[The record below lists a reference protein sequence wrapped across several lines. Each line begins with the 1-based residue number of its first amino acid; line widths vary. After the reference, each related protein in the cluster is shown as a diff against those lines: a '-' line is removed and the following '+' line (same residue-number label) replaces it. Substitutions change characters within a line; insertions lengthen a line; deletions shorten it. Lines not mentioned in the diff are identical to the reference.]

1 MVRQPVPAH
10 WPDTISGNL
19 FYLRGFMS
27 QAASQTFFAR
37 RLFTGHQWL
46 SDVLIEVSHSTIAR
60 LTPNAAAS
68 DAYVLEGI
76 VCPGFIDIQVN
87 GGGGVQ
93 FNHTPSTACL
103 MQMAS
108 AHATTGTASLMP
120 TVITDDITVM
130 SQAAQQI
137 AAVRQTAPHV
147 FLGVHFEGPHLS
159 AAKKGMHS
167 QAHIRPLS
175 EAEIA
180 LFCDP
185 SLGQVI
191 VTLAPEMVTTSQIS
205 ALTQAGVIVN
215 LGHTDATFE
224 QASEAFAAGARGVTH
239 LYNAMSAM
247 TSRAP
252 GVVGAALYHQHTYA
266 GLIVDHHHVH
276 PASATLAIRA
286 KGAQRMCLVTDAMA
300 PAASDIDHFF
310 YQDTK
315 VVRDKDTLRL
325 DDGTLAGSV
334 LTMIEAVRN
343 THFDLGF
350 SLTETLQMATSTP
363 AAYLGH
369 QLAGQLAPGSYAS
382 FLHLDEQL
390 NLLEHW
396 VGGSKG

>member
-1 MVRQPVPAH
+1 M
-10 WPDTISGNL
+10 
-19 FYLRGFMS
+19 
-27 QAASQTFFAR
+27 
-37 RLFTGHQWL
+37 
-46 SDVLIEVSHSTIAR
+46 
-60 LTPNAAAS
+60 
-68 DAYVLEGI
+68 
-76 VCPGFIDIQVN
+76 
-87 GGGGVQ
+87 
-93 FNHTPSTACL
+93 
-103 MQMAS
+103 
-108 AHATTGTASLMP
+108 
-120 TVITDDITVM
+120 
-130 SQAAQQI
+130 
-137 AAVRQTAPHV
+137 
-147 FLGVHFEGPHLS
+147 
-159 AAKKGMHS
+159 
-167 QAHIRPLS
+167 
-175 EAEIA
+175 
-180 LFCDP
+180 
-185 SLGQVI
+185 
-191 VTLAPEMVTTSQIS
+191 
-205 ALTQAGVIVN
+205 
-215 LGHTDATFE
+215 
-224 QASEAFAAGARGVTH
+224 
-239 LYNAMSAM
+239 
-247 TSRAP
+247 
-252 GVVGAALYHQHTYA
+252 VGAALYHQHTYA